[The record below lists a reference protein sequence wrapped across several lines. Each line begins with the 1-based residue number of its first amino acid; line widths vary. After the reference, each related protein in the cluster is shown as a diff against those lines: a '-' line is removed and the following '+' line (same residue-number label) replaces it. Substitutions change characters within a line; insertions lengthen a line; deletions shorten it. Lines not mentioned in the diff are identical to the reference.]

1 MDPGDAFCR
10 RCGSAAG
17 AKIPWHHRRLP
28 LLILIFAVIGPLGL
42 GMLYRSPA
50 FTRPQKVAVALLS
63 FAELVA
69 VGIMVNRLYHAALD
83 QVMQQLGPYY

>member
-10 RCGSAAG
+10 VCGRSLNP
-17 AKIPWHHRRLP
+17 KIPWYQQRIP
-28 LLILIFAVIGPLGL
+28 LLILIFCVIGPLGL

-50 FTRPQKVAVALLS
+50 FTGPQKVVVAVLS
-63 FAELVA
+63 FAQLVA
-69 VGIMVNRLYHAALD
+69 VAIAANRIYHATLD